1 MNFETLKK
9 RFDESAKRKTNWE
22 VIYKDT
28 LQYVAPEREGFSQK
42 SDGATNK
49 RDPLN
54 ICDSTAI
61 TALNKFVSNL
71 QSSLVPPMKKW
82 TRLIP
87 GESIPPEMLD
97 QVKITLDLVSN
108 IMFSSLQNS
117 NFDTQ
122 IAEAFTDLA
131 VGTGAILCL
140 KGDDERTPLRFVTV
154 PLNELYLEEG
164 PYGKIDTVFRKHK
177 LEVRNVKATWED
189 AKIPDALQKII
200 ESEPSKQEYFIECTY
215 PSKIWIKRTEQ
226 DPQTLKTTMKEVEVD
241 GYIYKVL
248 YENTKDVIVE
258 REQESSPWIVFR
270 WSVAPGE
277 IYGRGPAMF
286 ALPDIKSLNK
296 TKELILKRASIDAA
310 GMWTAEEDGGMNV
323 ENIQMGPHAIIPV
336 MKNPGGMSSPSI
348 SPLSIPGGFDI
359 SQMVINDLR
368 TSINETMFADPLGP
382 IDLPVKTATEV
393 AYRQQELAKRIGSA
407 FGRLQYEM
415 ITPLINRVLYVLN
428 EWKLLPTMGDKLI
441 IDGRLIGVK
450 HESPLAAAQD
460 QESVM
465 AIQQFIQFL
474 AGVFGP
480 QVAMTLVQ
488 PDKVVQH
495 MAKFLNI
502 PADIQLTQEQLDA
515 LKQKIMQMGQM
526 AEQNM
531 QVQANSGT
539 LL

>member
-1 MNFETLKK
+1 MDFDTIKK
-9 RFDESAKRKTNWE
+9 RFGEAEKRKTNW
-22 VIYKDT
+22 DT
-28 LQYVAPEREGFSQK
+28 LYRETLKYVAPERENFNQK
-42 SDGATNK
+42 ADGASNK
-49 RDPLN
+49 RDPFT
-54 ICDSTAI
+54 IFDSTAI

-87 GESIPPEMLD
+87 GEIIPPEALD
-97 QVKITLDLVSN
+97 NTKVILDKVSAV
-108 IMFSSLQNS
+108 MFSAIHNS

-131 VGTGAILCL
+131 VGTGALLCVR
-140 KGDDERTPLRFVTV
+140 GEDASTPLRFVTV

-164 PYGKIDTVFRKHK
+164 PYGKIDTVFRKHQI
-177 LEVRNVKATWED
+177 EIRNIEGTWED
-189 AKIPDALQKII
+189 AKIPDSLQKLI
-200 ESEPSKQEYFIECTY
+200 ESEPSRREYFIECTY
-215 PSKIWIKRTEQ
+215 PAKIMVNQIEKDPKTE
-226 DPQTLKTTMKEVEVD
+226 KTTIRQVEVN

-248 YENTKDVIVE
+248 HEQTKEIIVT

-286 ALPDIKSLNK
+286 ALPDIKSINK
-296 TKELILKRASIDAA
+296 TKELILMRASIDAA
-310 GMWTAEEDGGMNV
+310 GMYTAEEDLNLNNV
-323 ENIQMGPHAIIPV
+323 QMGPMAIITVP
-336 MKNPGGMSSPSI
+336 KNPGGMGSASLT
-348 SPLSIPGGFDI
+348 PLTVPGGFDV

-415 ITPLINRVLYVLN
+415 LSPLINRVLFVLN
-428 EWKLLPTMGDKLI
+428 EWELLPIPAGDRVML
-441 IDGRLIGVK
+441 DGRIVNVK

-474 AGVFGP
+474 GSVFGP
-480 QVAMTLVQ
+480 QTALSLIQ

-495 MAKFLNI
+495 LAKYLNV
-502 PADIQLTQEQLDA
+502 PADIQLTQEQYEA
-515 LKQKIMQMGQM
+515 IKQKIVQMGQM
-526 AEQNM
+526 AEQNI
-531 QVQANSGT
+531 QSQAG
-539 LL
+539 